1 MILAGDIGG
10 TSTRLGLFEV
20 DPNRLNPVRTQIFRS
35 CDYPSLGKIA
45 TTFLAAQSYGID
57 SACFGIAGP
66 VRHGRV
72 AGPNLAWKT
81 DAESLARELEL
92 PTVILINDL
101 EANAHGIPALEPAD
115 FITLQTGDP
124 DATGNG
130 AVISVGTGLGEAGLF
145 WNGQGHVPFACE
157 GGHAD
162 FAPRRPPLS
171 PPTAASGICRCKP
184 ATAMTVPTAHTTT
197 RMISATIT
205 NPMARMASGSAPAP
219 RNSCKSRR
227 MLSRR
232 RIIPPRSMRHTG
244 FCACGRRSRPAASPK
259 STPPSARWT
268 KSPRATPPPPRSPPP
283 PPRNSGLD
291 DGGLAG
297 LAIGHAAQ
305 LCGGL
310 DDVRR

>member
-20 DPNRLNPVRTQIFRS
+20 EPNRLNPVRTQIFRS

-66 VRHGRV
+66 VRHGRG

-162 FAPRRPPLS
+162 FAPRDEIECELLAYLCAKFGRVSYERVLS
-171 PPTAASGICRCKP
+171 GNGQKLLYEFLRDVKGHPENPALAEEMRLNNLAAVI
-184 ATAMTVPTAHTTT
+184 T
-197 RMISATIT
+197 RA
-205 NPMARMASGSAPAP
+205 
-219 RNSCKSRR
+219 
-227 MLSRR
+227 
-232 RIIPPRSMRHTG
+232 
-244 FCACGRRSRPAASPK
+244 
-259 STPPSARWT
+259 
-268 KSPRATPPPPRSPPP
+268 
-283 PPRNSGLD
+283 
-291 DGGLAG
+291 GLAG
-297 LAIGHAAQ
+297 ECDLCVQALNWYVSLYGAEAGNLALKMMATGGVYIGGEIAPKIIQKLKEPFFMNGFLVKGRMKPAA
-305 LCGGL
+305 
-310 DDVRR
+310 